1 MRVLNYGSLNID
13 HVYAVDHFVR
23 PGESLPSTHYAMHPG
38 GKGANQ
44 STALALAGADV
55 AHAGKLG
62 RDGAWYRERL
72 AECGVDVG
80 FVDIVDTPSGH
91 AMIQVSPQGENAI
104 VLYGGA
110 NREIAQAD
118 AARVVGGFAAGD
130 FLLLQNEISA
140 IPSIMHAAA
149 RRGMRIV
156 FNAAPMH
163 SEVKS
168 YPLDL
173 VDLFIVNEIEGAE
186 LTGETTSERVLDAM
200 LATFPKA
207 GTVLTLGSKGA
218 RYGRGETR
226 LSADARAVEA
236 ADTTAAGDTFIGY
249 LLAELA
255 NGGEMQ
261 QALEMGCAAA
271 AVCVTRPGA
280 ASSIP
285 RRDEVLELLAGE

>member
-23 PGESLPSTHYAMHPG
+23 PGESLPSRSYAMHPG

-44 STALALAGADV
+44 STAMALAGADV
-55 AHAGKLG
+55 AHAGKVG
-62 RDGAWYRERL
+62 RDGAWYRDRL
-72 AECGVDVG
+72 AECGVDVQH
-80 FVDIVDTPSGH
+80 VDIVDTPSGH
-91 AMIQVSPQGENAI
+91 AMIQVNPQGENAI

-110 NREIAQAD
+110 NREIAEAD
-118 AARVVGGFAAGD
+118 AARVLGAFSAGD

-140 IPSIMHAAA
+140 IPAIMRTATE
-149 RRGMRIV
+149 RGLRIV

-163 SEVKS
+163 AEVKS
-168 YPLDL
+168 YPLEL

-186 LTGETTSERVLDAM
+186 LTGETNTDKVLDAM

-218 RYGRGETR
+218 RYGRGDTR
-226 LSADARAVEA
+226 LSAEAHRVHAV
-236 ADTTAAGDTFIGY
+236 DTTAAGDTFIGY

-285 RRDEVLELLAGE
+285 RRDEVVTGGA